1 MRFERWAIALVA
13 VILAAAGSACQGRPA
28 GPSET
33 ARPTSTPPPPA
44 SPTATATQAVLK
56 IETPTP
62 TPAPASASVCPED
75 PRVWQLVPLQGGLRD
90 PKTGKPIQLPK
101 PPQRIDPPCVYEG
114 LARDLARSL
123 VPNPDFP
130 APAVRGKTLS
140 VPWFWAPGMEAP
152 TIRVIVDQGVDF
164 EADYDAG
171 GRRIEDLF
179 LPYTAVATG
188 DPDYPVLV
196 YVYRDLPGVAW
207 ALGRGAGGEESL
219 LWARVRLE
227 GGEAARFVFPV
238 VYEAKTRRWVWVL
251 VCDPA
256 SSPEYP
262 RRSGRVGGGRG
273 GPLRAAPVAAGGAA
287 GPLRLKGHLPGVG
300 QPGGGEAHRDAH
312 RPPGRG
318 GGEEVR
324 DARGMAADRGD
335 GAGDPGAA
343 SGGGGAAPRPRL
355 GPGAAPGKRLS
366 GGGPNFPF
374 RLQHRAHGRA
384 GGFGAGGAA
393 VRGDPVSASLWR
405 SGGIRV
411 SKVPGT

>member
-75 PRVWQLVPLQGGLRD
+75 PRVWQLVPLQVGLRD

-140 VPWFWAPGMEAP
+140 VPWFWAPGMEVP
-152 TIRVIVDQGVDF
+152 TIRVEVGTDYFF
-164 EADYDAG
+164 EASYDAG

-196 YVYRDLPGVAW
+196 YVYRDSRASPG
-207 ALGRGAGGEESL
+207 
-219 LWARVRLE
+219 
-227 GGEAARFVFPV
+227 F
-238 VYEAKTRRWVWVL
+238 
-251 VCDPA
+251 
-256 SSPEYP
+256 
-262 RRSGRVGGGRG
+262 
-273 GPLRAAPVAAGGAA
+273 
-287 GPLRLKGHLPGVG
+287 
-300 QPGGGEAHRDAH
+300 
-312 RPPGRG
+312 
-318 GGEEVR
+318 
-324 DARGMAADRGD
+324 
-335 GAGDPGAA
+335 
-343 SGGGGAAPRPRL
+343 
-355 GPGAAPGKRLS
+355 
-366 GGGPNFPF
+366 
-374 RLQHRAHGRA
+374 
-384 GGFGAGGAA
+384 
-393 VRGDPVSASLWR
+393 
-405 SGGIRV
+405 
-411 SKVPGT
+411 

>member
-33 ARPTSTPPPPA
+33 ARPTSTPPPPV

-56 IETPTP
+56 IETPTA

-75 PRVWQLVPLQGGLRD
+75 PRAWQLVPLQAGLRD

-130 APAVRGKTLS
+130 TPAVRGKTLS
-140 VPWFWAPGMEAP
+140 VPWFWAPGMEVP
-152 TIRVIVDQGVDF
+152 TIRVIVDQGVGYF

-171 GRRIEDLF
+171 GRRIETLF

-207 ALGRGAGGEESL
+207 ALGRPVGSEEPFQWL
-219 LWARVRLE
+219 RIRLE
-227 GGEAARFVFPV
+227 GGEVARFVFPV
-238 VYEAKTRRWVWVL
+238 VYEAKTRRWVGIQY
-251 VCDPA
+251 A
-256 SSPEYP
+256 T
-262 RRSGRVGGGRG
+262 
-273 GPLRAAPVAAGGAA
+273 PLP
-287 GPLRLKGHLPGVG
+287 P
-300 QPGGGEAHRDAH
+300 RDAH
-312 RPPGRG
+312 AVPAGSAEDVAALFGLPLWRRGELLARFGLKDIFPESVNPAEAKPIGTLIVRP
-318 GGEEVR
+318 
-324 DARGMAADRGD
+324 D
-335 GAGDPGAA
+335 GAEA
-343 SGGGGAAPRPRL
+343 RR
-355 GPGAAPGKRLS
+355 
-366 GGGPNFPF
+366 
-374 RLQHRAHGRA
+374 
-384 GGFGAGGAA
+384 
-393 VRGDPVSASLWR
+393 
-405 SGGIRV
+405 
-411 SKVPGT
+411 

>member
-140 VPWFWAPGMEAP
+140 VPWFWAPGMEVP

-164 EADYDAG
+164 EAGYNAG
-171 GRRIEDLF
+171 GRRIEELF

-188 DPDYPVLV
+188 DSDYPVLV
-196 YVYRDLPGVAW
+196 YVYEDLPGVAW
-207 ALGRGAGGEESL
+207 ALGREEESEESF
-219 LWARVRLE
+219 LWVRIRLE
-227 GGEAARFVFPV
+227 GGEAERLVLPV
-238 VYEAKTRRWVWVL
+238 VYEAKTRRWVWIQYATPLPPRLIHAV
-251 VCDPA
+251 PA
-256 SSPEYP
+256 GSAED
-262 RRSGRVGGGRG
+262 
-273 GPLRAAPVAAGGAA
+273 VAALFGL
-287 GPLRLKGHLPGVG
+287 PLWRRGELLARFGLKDIFPESVN
-300 QPGGGEAHRDAH
+300 PAEAKPIGTLIV
-312 RPPGRG
+312 RP
-318 GGEEVR
+318 
-324 DARGMAADRGD
+324 D
-335 GAGDPGAA
+335 GAEA
-343 SGGGGAAPRPRL
+343 RR
-355 GPGAAPGKRLS
+355 
-366 GGGPNFPF
+366 
-374 RLQHRAHGRA
+374 
-384 GGFGAGGAA
+384 
-393 VRGDPVSASLWR
+393 
-405 SGGIRV
+405 
-411 SKVPGT
+411 

>member
-62 TPAPASASVCPED
+62 TPAPASASACPED
-75 PRVWQLVPLQGGLRD
+75 PRVWQLVPLQAGLRD

-140 VPWFWAPGMEAP
+140 VPWFWAPGMEVP
-152 TIRVIVDQGVDF
+152 TIQVEVETVDF
-164 EADYDAG
+164 FEASYDAG

-188 DPDYPVLV
+188 DPDYPVLA
-196 YVYRDLPGVAW
+196 YVYWDSPGVAW
-207 ALGRGAGGEESL
+207 VLGRRVGSEEPFQWL
-219 LWARVRLE
+219 RIRLE
-227 GGEAARFVFPV
+227 GGEATRFVSPV
-238 VYEAKTRRWVWVL
+238 VYEAKTHRWVRIVYSFPPPRDTHA
-251 VCDPA
+251 VPA
-256 SSPEYP
+256 GSAED
-262 RRSGRVGGGRG
+262 
-273 GPLRAAPVAAGGAA
+273 VAALFG
-287 GPLRLKGHLPGVG
+287 LP
-300 QPGGGEAHRDAH
+300 
-312 RPPGRG
+312 
-318 GGEEVR
+318 
-324 DARGMAADRGD
+324 
-335 GAGDPGAA
+335 
-343 SGGGGAAPRPRL
+343 
-355 GPGAAPGKRLS
+355 
-366 GGGPNFPF
+366 
-374 RLQHRAHGRA
+374 
-384 GGFGAGGAA
+384 
-393 VRGDPVSASLWR
+393 LWR
-405 SGGIRV
+405 RGELLARFGLKDIFPESVNLAEAKSI
-411 SKVPGT
+411 GTLIVRPDGVEARR

>member
-75 PRVWQLVPLQGGLRD
+75 PRVWQLVPLQVGLRD

-130 APAVRGKTLS
+130 TPAVRGKTLS
-140 VPWFWAPGMEAP
+140 VPWFWAPGMEVP
-152 TIRVIVDQGVDF
+152 TIRVIVDQGVDYF

-196 YVYRDLPGVAW
+196 YVYRDLPGVVW
-207 ALGRGAGGEESL
+207 ALGRRVESEEPFQWL
-219 LWARVRLE
+219 RLRLE
-227 GGEAARFVFPV
+227 GGEVARFVSPA
-238 VYEAKTRRWVWVL
+238 VYEAKTRRWVWIQYATPLPPRDTHAV
-251 VCDPA
+251 PA
-256 SSPEYP
+256 GSAED
-262 RRSGRVGGGRG
+262 
-273 GPLRAAPVAAGGAA
+273 VAALFG
-287 GPLRLKGHLPGVG
+287 LP
-300 QPGGGEAHRDAH
+300 
-312 RPPGRG
+312 
-318 GGEEVR
+318 
-324 DARGMAADRGD
+324 
-335 GAGDPGAA
+335 
-343 SGGGGAAPRPRL
+343 
-355 GPGAAPGKRLS
+355 
-366 GGGPNFPF
+366 
-374 RLQHRAHGRA
+374 
-384 GGFGAGGAA
+384 
-393 VRGDPVSASLWR
+393 LWR
-405 SGGIRV
+405 RGELLARFGLKEIFPESVNPAEAKPI
-411 SKVPGT
+411 GTLIVRPDGVEARR

>member
-75 PRVWQLVPLQGGLRD
+75 PRVWQLVPLQAGLRD

-123 VPNPDFP
+123 APNPDLPTP
-130 APAVRGKTLS
+130 AARGKTLS
-140 VPWFWAPGMEAP
+140 VPWFWAPGIEVP
-152 TIRVIVDQGVDF
+152 TIQVIVDQGVGYF

-171 GRRIEDLF
+171 GRRIEELF

-207 ALGRGAGGEESL
+207 ALGR
-219 LWARVRLE
+219 RVGSEGPFQWLRIRLE
-227 GGEAARFVFPV
+227 GGEVARFVFPV
-238 VYEAKTRRWVWVL
+238 VYEAKTRRWVWIQYATPLPPRDTHAV
-251 VCDPA
+251 PA
-256 SSPEYP
+256 GSAED
-262 RRSGRVGGGRG
+262 
-273 GPLRAAPVAAGGAA
+273 VAALFG
-287 GPLRLKGHLPGVG
+287 LP
-300 QPGGGEAHRDAH
+300 
-312 RPPGRG
+312 
-318 GGEEVR
+318 
-324 DARGMAADRGD
+324 
-335 GAGDPGAA
+335 
-343 SGGGGAAPRPRL
+343 
-355 GPGAAPGKRLS
+355 
-366 GGGPNFPF
+366 
-374 RLQHRAHGRA
+374 
-384 GGFGAGGAA
+384 
-393 VRGDPVSASLWR
+393 LWR
-405 SGGIRV
+405 RGELLARFGLKDIFPESINPAEA
-411 SKVPGT
+411 KPIGTLIVRPDGVEARR

>member
-75 PRVWQLVPLQGGLRD
+75 PRAWQLVPLQAGLRD

-130 APAVRGKTLS
+130 TPAVRGKTLS

-152 TIRVIVDQGVDF
+152 TIGVEVETVGSF
-164 EADYDAG
+164 EASYDAG
-171 GRRIEDLF
+171 GRRIEELF

-207 ALGRGAGGEESL
+207 ALGRRVESEEPFQWL
-219 LWARVRLE
+219 RIRLE
-227 GGEAARFVFPV
+227 GGEVARFVSPA
-238 VYEAKTRRWVWVL
+238 VYEAKTRRWVWIQYAIPLPPRDTHAVPAGSAEDVAKL
-251 VCDPA
+251 FGLPLWRRGELLARFGLKDIFPDAVDPA
-256 SSPEYP
+256 K
-262 RRSGRVGGGRG
+262 
-273 GPLRAAPVAAGGAA
+273 A
-287 GPLRLKGHLPGVG
+287 RLAFTVIV
-300 QPGGGEAHRDAH
+300 
-312 RPPGRG
+312 RP
-318 GGEEVR
+318 
-324 DARGMAADRGD
+324 D
-335 GAGDPGAA
+335 GAEA
-343 SGGGGAAPRPRL
+343 RR
-355 GPGAAPGKRLS
+355 
-366 GGGPNFPF
+366 
-374 RLQHRAHGRA
+374 
-384 GGFGAGGAA
+384 
-393 VRGDPVSASLWR
+393 
-405 SGGIRV
+405 
-411 SKVPGT
+411 